1 MGGVS
6 VKATTPLGVELI
18 DNTLQIITSMQQ
30 KRRELEAENQ
40 ELKDRIAKIEMSQN
54 NMDYEKSKYMEG
66 AVWYGR
72 KITNE
77 IERLCHAVETLV
89 REFVY
94 RESQSSSQY
103 GFGRADRNQ
112 TWFTEAIKKAS
123 MDLYEN
129 AIMMLESAIH
139 NMDEATANLTQTNNQ
154 DVSHQPIA
162 VNTSGFPRVENLLTK
177 PSGQVQQQSEMTL
190 QDENIAPQVNFMK
203 PQYKPINVPSL
214 STQIN

>member
-6 VKATTPLGVELI
+6 AKATTPLGVELI
-18 DNTLQIITSMQQ
+18 DNTLQIITSMQL

-94 RESQSSSQY
+94 RES
-103 GFGRADRNQ
+103 
-112 TWFTEAIKKAS
+112 
-123 MDLYEN
+123 
-129 AIMMLESAIH
+129 
-139 NMDEATANLTQTNNQ
+139 
-154 DVSHQPIA
+154 
-162 VNTSGFPRVENLLTK
+162 
-177 PSGQVQQQSEMTL
+177 
-190 QDENIAPQVNFMK
+190 
-203 PQYKPINVPSL
+203 
-214 STQIN
+214 